1 MSVLNKTVSYFPS
14 KNDTTKGVDT
24 NLLLLLQSN
33 KHKEIIQTLRASDEV
48 AQKIIKESLPCYTVA
63 GRFSVR
69 SKAGL
74 LELSGLA
81 NADLDSAEDYDI
93 DSLLLELKKLKCIA
107 YAGLSCSGQRLHCII
122 PFLYPD
128 KYEKHY
134 ERLIQSF
141 AEMGLPMGDNCH
153 KQISQPRFV
162 SYNDDNTQFF
172 NHNAEPYKH
181 LPPEKTFHAIPRL
194 PNPVSASAIPV
205 NPFQWC
211 NEQINK
217 SHSFT
222 TGSRHDY
229 IMHLARYCNI
239 KGLPEQETLSGCSI
253 YVQEDFTE
261 SEILKIVKHIYE
273 TQKDSFNKIP
283 FTEKK
288 SSKET
293 LPEVIKPAEKEEIKL
308 VETSFLGT
316 DGRFYI
322 PNPVQPSRIAVYESP
337 DAYNKRQHL
346 PSYIDKEDADK
357 LFLKSLPVDLATLQ
371 TID

>member
-14 KNDTTKGVDT
+14 KNDTTKGVNK
-24 NLLLLLQSN
+24 NLLAILQSN
-33 KHKEIIQTLRASDEV
+33 KHKEIIQTLRASDAV

-63 GRFSVR
+63 GTFSTR

-74 LELSGLA
+74 IELSGLA

-93 DSLLLELKKLKCIA
+93 DSLLEELKQIKSIA
-107 YAGLSCSGQRLHCII
+107 YAGLSCSGERLHCII

-153 KQISQPRFV
+153 RQVSQPRFV

-172 NHNAEPYKH
+172 NHNAEPYKL
-181 LPPEKTFHAIPRL
+181 LPPEKTVHIIPRK
-194 PNPVSASAIPV
+194 PIPIETSV
-205 NPFQWC
+205 ITENVFQWC

-217 SHSFT
+217 SHSFIE
-222 TGSRHDY
+222 GNRHEY
-229 IMHLARYCNI
+229 IIQLARYCNI
-239 KGLPEQETLSGCSI
+239 KGVSEQETLHGCSI
-253 YVQEDFTE
+253 YILQDFPE

-293 LPEVIKPAEKEEIKL
+293 LPEVIKPAEKEKIKL